1 MRDVVLVAAGGA
13 AGSVLRFWVGLLVQ
27 RFVAGAFPWGT
38 LMINIVGSFVI
49 GAFAALVGSEGR
61 YEGNDILRLLVMV
74 GLCGGFTT
82 FSSFSLQ
89 TLMLLRSGDVV
100 GACANIAASVGLCV
114 IATTAG
120 AALFTRAS

>member
-13 AGSVLRFWVGLLVQ
+13 VGSVLRYWVGLLVSH
-27 RFVAGAFPWGT
+27 VVTGAFPWGT
-38 LMINIVGSFVI
+38 LLINVAGSFVI

-61 YEGNDILRLLVMV
+61 YEGNDMLRLLVMV

-89 TLMLLRSGDVV
+89 TLMLLRAGDMV
-100 GACANIAASVGLCV
+100 GACANVVASVGVCV
-114 IATTAG
+114 LATMAG
-120 AALFTRAS
+120 AAVFTRG